1 MFEYEDLN
9 EEEKS
14 TLRDYLHVGRMS
26 RYYLEDNNIVL
37 MSEEELFDYIYLDE
51 IKKTKDAINLI
62 RRVIASEVSEGD
74 TNKSFREIILERNQ
88 NVKKISDRVY
98 LYKE

>member
-9 EEEKS
+9 EEEKGI
-14 TLRDYLHVGRMS
+14 LRDYLEIGRIS

-37 MSEEELFDYIYLDE
+37 MSEEELFEYIYLDE
-51 IKKTKDAINLI
+51 IKKTKDAINFI
-62 RRVIASEVSEGD
+62 KMIIESKVEENDI
-74 TNKSFREIILERNQ
+74 NKSFREVILQRNP
-88 NVKKISDRVY
+88 NVKKLSDRVF